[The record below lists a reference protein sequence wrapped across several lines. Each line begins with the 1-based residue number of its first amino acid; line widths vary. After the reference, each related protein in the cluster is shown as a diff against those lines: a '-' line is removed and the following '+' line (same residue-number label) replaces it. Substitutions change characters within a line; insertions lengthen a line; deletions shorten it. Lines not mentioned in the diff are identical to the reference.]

1 MIEGFTE
8 AETLYK
14 DYADVLLCACYVNA
28 VGKMIVGDKIMEMA
42 LENEG
47 AEESKMEVK
56 SSAAQNTSPS
66 VDVTQS
72 EAIKHPTQIS
82 ALDEMTKSGNLDLQ
96 ANLLEQVTT
105 NAFNENHHEAGLPEE
120 FAFETTL
127 MQDESY
133 QIEMLRKLELD
144 LAERNASNG
153 VAEMKE
159 VSVKTAA

>member
-56 SSAAQNTSPS
+56 SSAAQNTSLS

-72 EAIKHPTQIS
+72 EA
-82 ALDEMTKSGNLDLQ
+82 
-96 ANLLEQVTT
+96 

-144 LAERNASNG
+144 LAEQNASNG

-159 VSVKTAA
+159 VSVKTTA